1 MDMEDPLNPMLVLAA
16 GLSAVASLLHLMI
29 ILGGGPWYRFFGAG
43 ERFARAADAGR
54 VYPSLVTAGIAAV
67 LGLWAAYALAA
78 GGLRLALPWVP
89 QVMCALTAVYLVRG
103 LAIVPL
109 ILFTRAAVTPFLLWS
124 SGVCMLVGLVHL
136 VGLYEAWPRMMGASV

>member
-16 GLSAVASLLHLMI
+16 GLSAVAALLHLMI
-29 ILGGGPWYRFFGAG
+29 ILGGAPWYRFFGAG
-43 ERFARAADAGR
+43 ERLARAAEAGR

-67 LGLWAAYALAA
+67 LGLWATYALAA

-89 QVMCALTAVYLVRG
+89 QVLCALTAVYLLRG

-109 ILFTRAAVTPFLLWS
+109 MIFMRAAVTPFLLWS
-124 SGVCMLVGLVHL
+124 SGVCLLVGLVHL
-136 VGLYEAWPRMMGASV
+136 VGLYQAWPRLMGVSV

>member
-1 MDMEDPLNPMLVLAA
+1 MDTGNPLNPMLVLAA

-29 ILGGGPWYRFFGAG
+29 ILGGGPWYRFFGAV

-124 SGVCMLVGLVHL
+124 SGVCMLVGL
-136 VGLYEAWPRMMGASV
+136 YQAWPRKMGASV